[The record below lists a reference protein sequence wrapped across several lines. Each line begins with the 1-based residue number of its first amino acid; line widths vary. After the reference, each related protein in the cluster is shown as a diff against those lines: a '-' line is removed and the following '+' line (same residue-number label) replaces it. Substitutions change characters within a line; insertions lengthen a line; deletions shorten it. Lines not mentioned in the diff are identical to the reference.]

1 MGLWICGQRAC
12 VVHISTGS
20 RRLVDFARSPITQ
33 CLMQTLVV
41 VKVQPA
47 ADAATSFL
55 NRGVCL
61 DVYILV
67 LQAPPQPLDEDVV
80 QVTAFAI
87 HADADTAGLMR
98 TPLAAS
104 TPVNAALVN
113 CTPWSVLKISGEPY
127 RSSASCKAS
136 TQNPVSMPVDKRQ
149 ARTRRLNQS
158 ITATKYTNPFA
169 NGMYVLM
176 APLILNSRT
185 TLDRFA
191 IIY

>member
-87 HADADTAGLMR
+87 HADADTAGRQHAGERGTGELYTLVGVENIGR
-98 TPLAAS
+98 T
-104 TPVNAALVN
+104 
-113 CTPWSVLKISGEPY
+113 
-127 RSSASCKAS
+127 
-136 TQNPVSMPVDKRQ
+136 VSIQRFLQ
-149 ARTRRLNQS
+149 
-158 ITATKYTNPFA
+158 
-169 NGMYVLM
+169 G
-176 APLILNSRT
+176 
-185 TLDRFA
+185 LDTE
-191 IIY
+191 